1 MAADLRN
8 PAALERGRRIFMGT
22 CTGYCHAA
30 PGSSSSEAPDL
41 FDCDW
46 LHGGSDAEIFQTL
59 SRGVPGTLMAGFA
72 GRLDDRDIWRV
83 IAWLRSES
91 DCTAPG

>member
-1 MAADLRN
+1 VAADLRD

-30 PGSSSSEAPDL
+30 QGSSSSEAPDL

-59 SRGVPGTLMAGFA
+59 SRGVPGTLMAGFD

-91 DCTAPG
+91 DCIAPG